1 LQLIHNVKD
10 TLDQIARFGCV
21 LYLKNDVDVTYMEV
35 FFFIYKNDLD
45 PGNLFVNFDSFGNT

>member
-1 LQLIHNVKD
+1 
-10 TLDQIARFGCV
+10 LDQIARFGCV

-45 PGNLFVNFDSFGNT
+45 PGNLFVNFDSFGNP